1 MFLRNS
7 IFRTLIVWS
16 IGVPAAFVLF
26 PFALL
31 GALIDRSGDAVHSVG
46 SLWVGLVLKLAGVG
60 VEVRGAGNIPEGPVV
75 FAANHIGTFDIPVV
89 QANLPKQFR
98 WVAKK
103 SLFSIPIVGWAMTLG
118 GYVPIDMEN
127 ARAAVRSIK
136 AASEKIRSGTS
147 VLIFPEGT
155 RNRTGEMLPFKRG
168 GFMLALK
175 SGAPVVPVS
184 IAGTRDIMNIGGFVI
199 HPNNATV
206 VIGRPIPTEGL
217 DEQAVMK
224 LVREAIEEGIEEAE
238 RINVGS

>member
-1 MFLRNS
+1 MF
-7 IFRTLIVWS
+7 FRTLIVWS
-16 IGVPAAFVLF
+16 VGVPAAFILF
-26 PFALL
+26 PFALI
-31 GALIDRSGDAVHSVG
+31 GALVDRSGNAVHHVAV
-46 SLWVGLVLKLAGVG
+46 LWLRLILALAGIR
-60 VEVRGAGNIPEGPVV
+60 VELSGPENIPEGPVV

-118 GYVPIDMEN
+118 KYVPIDMEN

-147 VLIFPEGT
+147 VFIFPEGT
-155 RNRTGEMLPFKRG
+155 RNTTDEMLPFKRG

-175 SGAPVVPVS
+175 SGAPVVPIS
-184 IAGTRDIMNIGGFVI
+184 IAGTRNIMKIGGFVI

-224 LVREAIEEGIEEAE
+224 LVREAIEEGVEEAE
-238 RINVGS
+238 TINVGK